1 MSYQPDPVGVE
12 PQPAPPASGRPRIV
26 SQIIEIGVT
35 AAIAVVLYLVIQT
48 FLLQTFRV
56 EGKSMQDSLQPE
68 EHLLIDKLTPRFTGY
83 HRGDVVVLH
92 PPDQAEDSTPY
103 IKRVIGEPGD
113 HIEIKDNHVW
123 VNGVLLEEAYVNPK
137 YPTKAEEWTSYDIP
151 ADEVI
156 VMGDHRN
163 ASLDS
168 RVFGPVKESEVIGR
182 AVLRFWPL
190 DQLGIISAPSYPDV
204 PAAPA
209 G

>member
-1 MSYQPDPVGVE
+1 MTDAPDL
-12 PQPAPPASGRPRIV
+12 QPALPPPPQAGGRPRIV
-26 SQIIEIGVT
+26 NQIIEIGVT

-56 EGKSMQDSLQPE
+56 EGRSMQDSLQPD
-68 EHLLIDKLTPRFTGY
+68 EHLLIDKLTPRFDGY
-83 HRGDVVVLH
+83 SRGDVVVLH
-92 PPDQAEDSTPY
+92 PPDQGQDATPY

-113 HIEIKDNHVW
+113 HLELKGDRVW
-123 VNGVLLEEAYVNPK
+123 VNGVELPETYVN
-137 YPTKAEEWTSYDIP
+137 YPTRSGEWTVIDVP
-151 ADEVI
+151 AGELI

-168 RVFGPVKESEVIGR
+168 REFGSVKESEVIGR

-190 DQLGIISAPSYPDV
+190 DQLGILQTPTYPDV
-204 PAAPA
+204 PTDPA

>member
-1 MSYQPDPVGVE
+1 MTDE
-12 PQPAPPASGRPRIV
+12 PQSPPASGRPRIV

-56 EGKSMQDSLQPE
+56 EGQSMQDSLQPE

-83 HRGDVVVLH
+83 NRGDVVVLH

-113 HIEIKDNHVW
+113 HLEIKDDHVW
-123 VNGVLLEEAYVNPK
+123 VNGVELDETYVNPQ
-137 YPTKAEEWTSYDIP
+137 YPTEAEEWTAYDVP
-151 ADEVI
+151 QGELI

-163 ASLDS
+163 RSLDS
-168 RVFGPVKESEVIGR
+168 RVFGSVKESEVIGR
-182 AVLRFWPL
+182 AVLRFWPI
-190 DQLGIISAPSYPDV
+190 DQLSLLQAPSYPDV
-204 PAAPA
+204 PPA
-209 G
+209 TAG